1 MEKESIKVL
10 KTVTGDEIIGFITE
24 KMGPI
29 GVLEYVITNPLGIV
43 GGQQPF
49 IPYLISAAFPGTSV
63 SIKPQQVVVE
73 PFVPSESYVNAYY
86 GLFETTPGIIV
97 PDKKLIV

>member
-49 IPYLISAAFPGTSV
+49 IPYLISAAFPGTSI
-63 SIKPQQVVVE
+63 SLSPRQVVVE
-73 PFVPSESYVNAYY
+73 PFVPSASYVDAYY
-86 GLFETTPGIIV
+86 GLFDDKPAILV